1 MYGQEIKENIKK
13 TPFFSLFLP
22 FKFKLMKNY
31 SYKTEVRGYELDS
44 YGHVNNAVYVSY
56 TEQARWEILK
66 EAGMLE
72 SFLQKK
78 LLLVVTETN
87 IRYMRELKLF
97 DQIEISTR
105 IKFDAPYLVFHHDII
120 NLKEKHKS
128 AKAEVK
134 TLLIDNNR
142 IPQDIPDELLSLAD

>member
-1 MYGQEIKENIKK
+1 MKK
-13 TPFFSLFLP
+13 
-22 FKFKLMKNY
+22 Y
-31 SYKTEVRGYELDS
+31 SYKTNVRGYELDS
-44 YGHVNNAVYVSY
+44 YGHVNNAVYISY

-66 EAGMLE
+66 NAGLLE

-97 DQIEISTR
+97 DEIEIITT
-105 IKFDAPYLVFHHDII
+105 IKFKSPYLIFNHDLVNHTE
-120 NLKEKHKS
+120 NLKS

-134 TLLIDNNR
+134 TLLIDKNR
-142 IPQDIPDELLSLAD
+142 IPQDIPDELLALAI

>member
-1 MYGQEIKENIKK
+1 MRY
-13 TPFFSLFLP
+13 S
-22 FKFKLMKNY
+22 FKIQ
-31 SYKTEVRGYELDS
+31 VRGYELDS

-66 EAGMLE
+66 SAGLLD
-72 SFLQKK
+72 SFLEKE

-97 DQIEISTR
+97 DEVEINTAV
-105 IKFDAPYLVFHHDII
+105 KFEAPYLIFYHDIM
-120 NLKEKHKS
+120 NLTCDIKA

-134 TLLIDNNR
+134 TLLIDKDR
-142 IPQDIPDELLSLAD
+142 IPQDIPDELLSIVK

>member
-1 MYGQEIKENIKK
+1 
-13 TPFFSLFLP
+13 
-22 FKFKLMKNY
+22 MKH

-44 YGHVNNAVYVSY
+44 YGHVNNAVYISY

-66 EAGMLE
+66 NAGLLK
-72 SFLQKK
+72 SFLDKN

-97 DQIEISTR
+97 DEIEIITK
-105 IKFDAPYLVFHHDII
+105 IKFEAPYLVFIHDVL
-120 NLKEKHKS
+120 NLTDNIKA

-134 TLLIDNNR
+134 TLLIDKDR
-142 IPQDIPDELLSLAD
+142 IPQDIPAELLSIVK

>member
-1 MYGQEIKENIKK
+1 
-13 TPFFSLFLP
+13 
-22 FKFKLMKNY
+22 MKY

-66 EAGMLE
+66 NAGLLK
-72 SFLQKK
+72 SFLDRN

-97 DQIEISTR
+97 DKIEITTN
-105 IKFDAPYLVFHHDII
+105 IKFEAPYLVFIHDILNLTG
-120 NLKEKHKS
+120 NLKA

-134 TLLIDNNR
+134 TLLIDKNR
-142 IPQDIPDELLSLAD
+142 IPQDIPAELLAL